1 MKIIKVL
8 GLLINL
14 PYAYSFLMLQ
24 QYSLNA
30 TSIRLMQV
38 VVVVVEVKEVEAEM
52 KDSIMERKEK
62 IGTTN

>member
-1 MKIIKVL
+1 
-8 GLLINL
+8 
-14 PYAYSFLMLQ
+14 
-24 QYSLNA
+24 
-30 TSIRLMQV
+30 MQV